1 MIIGLTG
8 GIGSGKSAAA
18 ALFKDIGIDLIDAD
32 DLARDS
38 LNMNSE
44 GYKLFIEEFG
54 DKYLDENKN
63 INRELI
69 RKLIF
74 NNSDAKSKLENI
86 IHPIVRSGIE
96 TFIKNKKSDY
106 CIIVVPLIFETN
118 SSKIYDRILVI
129 DCDVGVQISRTSKRD
144 NQTKS
149 DIENIVNKQATR
161 EQRLSIADEVI
172 VNNGSLDLLRN
183 EVLKIHKKY
192 LEIIKNGYVAEV

>member
-18 ALFKDIGIDLIDAD
+18 TLFKDIGVDLIDAD

-38 LNMNSE
+38 LNINSE
-44 GYKLFIEEFG
+44 GYQLFIEKFG

-69 RKLIF
+69 RTLIY
-74 NNSDAKSKLENI
+74 NDSDAKSKLESI

-118 SSKIYDRILVI
+118 SSKIYDRVLVI
-129 DCDVGVQISRTSKRD
+129 DCDVDIQISRTSKRD
-144 NQTKS
+144 NQAKS

-192 LEIIKNGYVAEV
+192 LEIVKNG

>member
-18 ALFKDIGIDLIDAD
+18 ALFKDIGVDLIDAD

-38 LNMNSE
+38 LSINSE

-69 RKLIF
+69 RNLIF
-74 NNSDAKSKLENI
+74 NDSDAKSKLENI

-118 SSKIYDRILVI
+118 SSKIYDRVLVI
-129 DCDVGVQISRTSKRD
+129 DCDVDVQISRTSKRD

-149 DIENIVNKQATR
+149 DIKNIVNKQATR

-192 LEIIKNGYVAEV
+192 LEIIKNG

>member
-18 ALFKDIGIDLIDAD
+18 ALFKDIGVDLIDAD

-38 LNMNSE
+38 LNINSE
-44 GYKLFIEEFG
+44 GYKLFIDEFG

-74 NNSDAKSKLENI
+74 NDPDAKSKLENI

-96 TFIKNKKSDY
+96 TFIRNTKSNY

-129 DCDVGVQISRTSKRD
+129 DCDVDVQISRTSKRD

-149 DIENIVNKQATR
+149 DIENIITKQATR
-161 EQRLSIADEVI
+161 EQRLSIADDVI
-172 VNNGSLDLLRN
+172 VNNGSLDLLRA

-192 LEIIKNGYVAEV
+192 LEIVKNG

>member
-18 ALFKDIGIDLIDAD
+18 ALFKDIGVDLIDAD

-38 LNMNSE
+38 LNINSE

-54 DKYLDENKN
+54 DTYLDENKN

-74 NNSDAKSKLENI
+74 NDSDAKSKLENI

-96 TFIKNKKSDY
+96 VFIKNKKSDY

-118 SSKIYDRILVI
+118 SSKIYDRVLVI
-129 DCDVGVQISRTSKRD
+129 DCDVDVQISRTSKRD

-149 DIENIVNKQATR
+149 DIENIINKQATR

-172 VNNGSLDLLRN
+172 VNNGSLDLLRS

-192 LEIIKNGYVAEV
+192 LEIIKNG

>member
-18 ALFKDIGIDLIDAD
+18 ALFEDIGVDLIDAD

-38 LNMNSE
+38 LSINSE

-74 NNSDAKSKLENI
+74 NDSNAKSKLENI

-118 SSKIYDRILVI
+118 SSKIYDRVLVI
-129 DCDVGVQISRTSKRD
+129 DCDVDVQISRTSKRD

-149 DIENIVNKQATR
+149 DIENIINKQATR
-161 EQRLSIADEVI
+161 EQRLSIADDVI
-172 VNNGSLDLLRN
+172 INNGSLDLLRN
-183 EVLKIHKKY
+183 EVLKIHKRY
-192 LEIIKNGYVAEV
+192 LEIVKNG

>member
-18 ALFKDIGIDLIDAD
+18 ALFKDIGVDLIDAD

-38 LNMNSE
+38 LNINSE
-44 GYKLFIEEFG
+44 GYKLFIDEFG
-54 DKYLDENKN
+54 DKYLDESKN

-74 NNSDAKSKLENI
+74 NDLDAKSKLENI

-96 TFIKNKKSDY
+96 TFIRNTKSNY

-129 DCDVGVQISRTSKRD
+129 DCDVDVQISRTSKRD
-144 NQTKS
+144 NQVKS
-149 DIENIVNKQATR
+149 DIENIINKQATR
-161 EQRLSIADEVI
+161 EQRLSIADDVI
-172 VNNGSLDLLRN
+172 VNNGSLDLLRM

-192 LEIIKNGYVAEV
+192 LEIVKNG

>member
-18 ALFKDIGIDLIDAD
+18 ALFKDIGVDLIDAD

-38 LNMNSE
+38 LNINSE
-44 GYKLFIEEFG
+44 GYRLFIKEFG
-54 DKYLDENKN
+54 DEYLDENKN

-74 NNSDAKSKLENI
+74 NDSDAKSKLENI
-86 IHPIVRSGIE
+86 IHPIVRTGIE

-118 SSKIYDRILVI
+118 SSKIYDRVLVI
-129 DCDVGVQISRTSKRD
+129 DCDVDVQILRTSKRD

-149 DIENIVNKQATR
+149 DIENIVSKQATR
-161 EQRLSIADEVI
+161 EQRLSIADDVI

-183 EVLKIHKKY
+183 EVLKMHKKY
-192 LEIIKNGYVAEV
+192 LEIIKNG

>member
-18 ALFKDIGIDLIDAD
+18 ALFKDIGVDLIDAD

-38 LNMNSE
+38 LSINSE

-74 NNSDAKSKLENI
+74 NDSAAKSKLENI

-118 SSKIYDRILVI
+118 SSKIYDRVLVI
-129 DCDVGVQISRTSKRD
+129 DCDVDVQISRTSKRD

-172 VNNGSLDLLRN
+172 FNNGSLDLLRN

-192 LEIIKNGYVAEV
+192 LEIVKNG

>member
-18 ALFKDIGIDLIDAD
+18 ALFKDNGVDLIDAD

-38 LNMNSE
+38 LSINSE

-74 NNSDAKSKLENI
+74 NDIDAKLKLENI

-96 TFIKNKKSDY
+96 TFIRNTKSNY

-129 DCDVGVQISRTSKRD
+129 DCDVDFQISRTSKRD

-149 DIENIVNKQATR
+149 DIENIINKQATR

-192 LEIIKNGYVAEV
+192 VEIVKNG

>member
-18 ALFKDIGIDLIDAD
+18 ALFKDIGVDLIDAD

-38 LNMNSE
+38 LSINSE

-74 NNSDAKSKLENI
+74 NDSDAKAKLESI

-106 CIIVVPLIFETN
+106 CIIIVPLIYETN
-118 SSKIYDRILVI
+118 SSKIYDRVLVI
-129 DCDVGVQISRTSKRD
+129 DCDVDVQISRTSKRD

-149 DIENIVNKQATR
+149 DIENIINKQATR
-161 EQRLSIADEVI
+161 EQRLSIAHDVI
-172 VNNGSLDLLRN
+172 VNNGSLDVLRN

-192 LEIIKNGYVAEV
+192 LEIIKNG

>member
-8 GIGSGKSAAA
+8 GIGSGKSVAA
-18 ALFKDIGIDLIDAD
+18 ALFNNIGVDLIDAD

-38 LNMNSE
+38 LNINSE
-44 GYKLFIEEFG
+44 GYRLFIEEFG
-54 DKYLDENKN
+54 DEYLDENKN

-74 NNSDAKSKLENI
+74 NDSDAKSKLENI
-86 IHPIVRSGIE
+86 IHPIVRTGIE

-118 SSKIYDRILVI
+118 SSKIYDRVLVI
-129 DCDVGVQISRTSKRD
+129 DCDVDVQILRTSKRD

-149 DIENIVNKQATR
+149 DIKNIVNKQATR
-161 EQRLSIADEVI
+161 EQRLSIADDVI
-172 VNNGSLDLLRN
+172 ANNGSLDLLRN
-183 EVLKIHKKY
+183 EVLKMHKKY
-192 LEIIKNGYVAEV
+192 LEIIKNG

>member
-18 ALFKDIGIDLIDAD
+18 ALFKDIGVDLIDAD

-38 LNMNSE
+38 LNINSE

-69 RKLIF
+69 RNLIF
-74 NNSDAKSKLENI
+74 NDSDAKSKLENI

-96 TFIKNKKSDY
+96 TFIKNTKSNY

-118 SSKIYDRILVI
+118 SSKIYDRVLVI
-129 DCDVGVQISRTSKRD
+129 DCDVDVQISRTSKRD

-149 DIENIVNKQATR
+149 DIENIINNQATR
-161 EQRLSIADEVI
+161 EQRLSIAHDVI
-172 VNNGSLDLLRN
+172 VNNGSLDVLRN

-192 LEIIKNGYVAEV
+192 LEIIKNG

>member
-18 ALFKDIGIDLIDAD
+18 ALFKDIGVDLIDAD

-38 LNMNSE
+38 LSINSE

-74 NNSDAKSKLENI
+74 NDSDAKSKLESI

-118 SSKIYDRILVI
+118 SSKIYDRVLVI
-129 DCDVGVQISRTSKRD
+129 DCDVDVQISRTSKRD

-149 DIENIVNKQATR
+149 DIKNIVNKQATR

-192 LEIIKNGYVAEV
+192 LEIIKNG

>member
-18 ALFKDIGIDLIDAD
+18 ALFKDIGVDLIDAD

-38 LNMNSE
+38 LSINSE

-74 NNSDAKSKLENI
+74 NDSDAKTKLESI

-118 SSKIYDRILVI
+118 SSKIYDRVLVI
-129 DCDVGVQISRTSKRD
+129 DCDVDVQISRTSKRD

-172 VNNGSLDLLRN
+172 INNGSLDLLRN

-192 LEIIKNGYVAEV
+192 LEIVKNG

>member
-1 MIIGLTG
+1 MVIGLTG

-18 ALFKDIGIDLIDAD
+18 GLFKDIGVDLIDAD
-32 DLARDS
+32 DLARDA
-38 LNMNSE
+38 LNRNSK
-44 GYKLFIEEFG
+44 GYKLFIEQFG
-54 DKYLDENKN
+54 DKYLDEDKN

-74 NNSDAKSKLENI
+74 NDSTAKSKLENI

-96 TFIKNKKSDY
+96 AFIKNTKSDY

-118 SSKIYDRILVI
+118 SSKLYDRVLVI
-129 DCDVGVQISRTSKRD
+129 DCDVGVQISRTSIRD

-149 DIENIVNKQATR
+149 EIENIVNRQASR

-192 LEIIKNGYVAEV
+192 MEIIKNG

>member
-18 ALFKDIGIDLIDAD
+18 ALFKDIGVDLIDAD

-38 LNMNSE
+38 LSINSE

-74 NNSDAKSKLENI
+74 NDSAAKSKLENI

-118 SSKIYDRILVI
+118 SSKIYDRVLVI
-129 DCDVGVQISRTSKRD
+129 DCDVDVQISRTSKRD

-149 DIENIVNKQATR
+149 DIENIINKQATR
-161 EQRLSIADEVI
+161 EQRLSIADDVI

-192 LEIIKNGYVAEV
+192 LEIVKNG

>member
-8 GIGSGKSAAA
+8 GIGSGKSSAA
-18 ALFKDIGIDLIDAD
+18 ALFEDIGVDLIDAD

-38 LNMNSE
+38 LSINSE

-54 DKYLDENKN
+54 NKYLDENKN

-74 NNSDAKSKLENI
+74 NDSNAKSKLESI

-118 SSKIYDRILVI
+118 SSKIYDRVLVI
-129 DCDVGVQISRTSKRD
+129 DCDVDVQISRTSKRD

-192 LEIIKNGYVAEV
+192 LEIVKNG

>member
-18 ALFKDIGIDLIDAD
+18 ALFKDIGVDLIDAD

-38 LNMNSE
+38 LSINSE

-74 NNSDAKSKLENI
+74 NDSNAKSKLESI

-118 SSKIYDRILVI
+118 SSKIYDRVLVI
-129 DCDVGVQISRTSKRD
+129 DCDVDVQISRTSKRD

-192 LEIIKNGYVAEV
+192 LEIVKNG

>member
-18 ALFKDIGIDLIDAD
+18 ALFKDIGVDLVDAD

-38 LNMNSE
+38 LNINSE
-44 GYKLFIEEFG
+44 GYRLFIEEFG
-54 DKYLDENKN
+54 DEYLDENNN

-74 NNSDAKSKLENI
+74 NDSDAKSKLENI
-86 IHPIVRSGIE
+86 IHPIVRTGIE

-118 SSKIYDRILVI
+118 SSKIYDRVLVI
-129 DCDVGVQISRTSKRD
+129 DCDVDVQISRTSKRD

-161 EQRLSIADEVI
+161 EQRLSIADDVI

-183 EVLKIHKKY
+183 EVLKMHNKY
-192 LEIIKNGYVAEV
+192 LEIIKNG

>member
-18 ALFKDIGIDLIDAD
+18 ALFKDIGVDLIDAD

-38 LNMNSE
+38 LNINSE

-74 NNSDAKSKLENI
+74 NDSDAKSKLENI

-96 TFIKNKKSDY
+96 TFIRNTKSNY

-118 SSKIYDRILVI
+118 SSKIYDRVLVI
-129 DCDVGVQISRTSKRD
+129 DCDVDVQISRTSKRD

-149 DIENIVNKQATR
+149 DIENIINKQATR
-161 EQRLSIADEVI
+161 EQRLSIADDVI
-172 VNNGSLDLLRN
+172 VNNGSLDLLRM

-192 LEIIKNGYVAEV
+192 LEIVKNG

>member
-18 ALFKDIGIDLIDAD
+18 ELFKDIGVDLIDAD

-38 LNMNSE
+38 LNINSE
-44 GYKLFIEEFG
+44 GYKLFIEQFG
-54 DKYLDENKN
+54 DKYLDRNNN

-74 NNSDAKSKLENI
+74 NDPVAKLKLENI
-86 IHPIVRSGIE
+86 IHPIVRSGIQA
-96 TFIKNKKSDY
+96 FITDSKSDY

-118 SSKIYDRILVI
+118 SSTLYDRILVI
-129 DCDVGVQISRTSKRD
+129 DCDVEIQILRTSKRD
-144 NQTKS
+144 NQAKS
-149 DIENIVNKQATR
+149 DIQNIVNKQATR

-172 VNNGSLDLLRN
+172 LNNGSLDLLKS
-183 EVLKIHKKY
+183 EVLKMHNKY
-192 LEIIKNGYVAEV
+192 MEIVKNG

>member
-18 ALFKDIGIDLIDAD
+18 ALFKDIGVDLIDAD

-38 LNMNSE
+38 LNINSE
-44 GYKLFIEEFG
+44 GYRLFIEEFG
-54 DKYLDENKN
+54 DEYLDENKN

-74 NNSDAKSKLENI
+74 NDSDAKSKLENI
-86 IHPIVRSGIE
+86 IHPIVRTGVE
-96 TFIKNKKSDY
+96 TFIKNNKSDY

-118 SSKIYDRILVI
+118 SSKIYDRVLVI
-129 DCDVGVQISRTSKRD
+129 DCDVDVQILRTSKRD

-161 EQRLSIADEVI
+161 EQRLSIADDVI

-183 EVLKIHKKY
+183 EVTKMHKKY
-192 LEIIKNGYVAEV
+192 LEIING

>member
-38 LNMNSE
+38 LSINSE

-74 NNSDAKSKLENI
+74 NDSDAKSKLENI

-96 TFIKNKKSDY
+96 TFIKNTKSDY

-118 SSKIYDRILVI
+118 SSKIYDRVLVT
-129 DCDVGVQISRTSKRD
+129 DCDVEVQISRTSKRD

-161 EQRLSIADEVI
+161 EQRLSIADDVI

-192 LEIIKNGYVAEV
+192 LEIVKNG

>member
-18 ALFKDIGIDLIDAD
+18 ALFKDIGVDLIDAD

-38 LNMNSE
+38 LNINSE
-44 GYKLFIEEFG
+44 GYKLFIDEFG
-54 DKYLDENKN
+54 NKYLDENKN

-69 RKLIF
+69 RELIF

-96 TFIKNKKSDY
+96 SFIKNTKSNY

-118 SSKIYDRILVI
+118 SSKIYDRVLVI
-129 DCDVGVQISRTSKRD
+129 DCDVDVQISRTSKRD

-149 DIENIVNKQATR
+149 DIENIINNQATR
-161 EQRLSIADEVI
+161 EQRLSIADDVI

-192 LEIIKNGYVAEV
+192 LEIVKNG

>member
-18 ALFKDIGIDLIDAD
+18 GLFKDIGVDLIDAD
-32 DLARDS
+32 DLARDA
-38 LNMNSE
+38 LNRNSK
-44 GYKLFIEEFG
+44 GYKLFIEQFG
-54 DKYLDENKN
+54 DKYLDEYKN

-74 NNSDAKSKLENI
+74 NDSAAKSKLEDI

-96 TFIKNKKSDY
+96 AFIKNTKSDY

-118 SSKIYDRILVI
+118 SSKLYDRVLVI

-144 NQTKS
+144 NQTKRE
-149 DIENIVNKQATR
+149 IENIVNRQASR

-192 LEIIKNGYVAEV
+192 MEIIKNG

>member
-18 ALFKDIGIDLIDAD
+18 GLFKDIGVDLIDAD
-32 DLARDS
+32 DLARDA
-38 LNMNSE
+38 LNRNSK
-44 GYKLFIEEFG
+44 GYKLFIEQFG
-54 DKYLDENKN
+54 DKYLDEYKN

-74 NNSDAKSKLENI
+74 NDSAAKSKLENI

-96 TFIKNKKSDY
+96 AFIKNTKSDY

-118 SSKIYDRILVI
+118 SSKLYDRVLVI

-144 NQTKS
+144 NQTKRE
-149 DIENIVNKQATR
+149 IENIVNRQASR

-172 VNNGSLDLLRN
+172 VNNGTLDLLRN

-192 LEIIKNGYVAEV
+192 MEIIKNG